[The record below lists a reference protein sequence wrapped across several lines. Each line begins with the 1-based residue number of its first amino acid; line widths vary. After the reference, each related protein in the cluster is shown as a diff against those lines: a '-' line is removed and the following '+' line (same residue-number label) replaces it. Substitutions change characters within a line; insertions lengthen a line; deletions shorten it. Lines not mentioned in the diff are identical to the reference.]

1 MISLLGF
8 ILECAAT
15 AAFIGTGASLLA
27 FGAFHVLRPLAST
40 WRPARRAD
48 AIFLVAI
55 APWALCISVVA
66 AAATPSLASALGLA
80 SDHCTIHRHHLHL
93 CIVHSSGL
101 RPFLATLGAFALAV
115 FLFRA
120 GLLLKRLV
128 ESKRQLRALER
139 LGTRRVGRFPVI
151 SVPGAPRL
159 CHAAG
164 LRDRRVVVSEV
175 LVRTLGAREFDAA
188 LAHEE
193 AHLRR
198 RDPAAFLGLSVIS
211 LFTLPIIGRYLCARF
226 QEAAEEACDAEAA
239 AAVADPPLVAA
250 ALVKVASLQRE
261 APVIGEAM
269 SAFGE
274 GVLERRVQLLLLE
287 TTPRTAP
294 ALAFL
299 VAGSATAAGLTVA
312 LLQADHVHHAVETA
326 LHFFF

>member
-8 ILECAAT
+8 VLECAAT

-27 FGAFHVLRPLAST
+27 LGAFHALKPFTNS

-48 AIFLVAI
+48 AIFLMAT
-55 APWALCISVVA
+55 APAALCISVVA
-66 AAATPSLASALGLA
+66 AAAAPSLASALGLA

-101 RPFLATLGAFALAV
+101 RPLLAALGAFALAI

-120 GLLLKRLV
+120 GLLLKRLL
-128 ESKRQLRALER
+128 ETKSQLRALER
-139 LGTRRVGRFPVI
+139 LGTRRIGRFPVI

-159 CHAAG
+159 CHAVG
-164 LRDRRVVVSEV
+164 LRDRRVVVSED
-175 LVRTLGAREFDAA
+175 LASTIGAMEFDAA

-198 RDPAAFLGLSVIS
+198 RDPAAFLGLSIAS
-211 LFTLPIIGRYLCARF
+211 LFAVPVIARYLSVRF

-261 APVIGEAM
+261 APVSGARM

-274 GVLERRVQLLLLE
+274 TALERRVRFLLLDAA
-287 TTPRTAP
+287 PGIAP
-294 ALAFL
+294 ARAIL
-299 VAGSATAAGLTVA
+299 VAATATAAAFTVA
-312 LLQADHVHHAVETA
+312 LLQAGHVHHAVETA